1 MVEAATE
8 TVGIMTGVIVTVIAM
23 TGTIGMNA
31 TTGGTVI
38 AITAT
43 MVVIATEVEVG
54 RVQVLRRRFRDVAG
68 KDLFAWTLRRDPNR
82 V

>member
-1 MVEAATE
+1 
-8 TVGIMTGVIVTVIAM
+8 MTGATAAM
-23 TGTIGMNA
+23 TGTIGMSA
-31 TTGGTVI
+31 TIGGTVI

-43 MVVIATEVEVG
+43 MAVIATEVEVG

-68 KDLFAWTLRRDPNR
+68 QDLFAWPLRIDPNR